1 MFILSQAWS
10 TDTVQT
16 QFLPSWLVNNPGL
29 ETGEIKFTER
39 PFHSF
44 ISLQR
49 IQDSHCGVL
58 AMEIDPACPGAGAR
72 FHNKNSCAL
81 ERSICS
87 LSSKWN
93 ICITSLQLDVMATV
107 FTKKQQKCK
116 REQGGQLLWEHE
128 GSQTQIHLVEIT
140 PRSFPW
146 HISGAASQAE
156 RASPTLSQM
165 RNDPWLPTTLLLVS
179 LVSSPRFVT
188 VSVHP
193 GFGAQQQFKIRIWN
207 QKNIFNVL
215 FEFMLLQITNSEQ
228 TRPNWARKVRQLIL
242 LLWFKWTWK
251 TGKWLMLQLVTSSL
265 WSKPLGFPTVNIPL

>member
-10 TDTVQT
+10 TDTV
-16 QFLPSWLVNNPGL
+16 LPSWLVNKTEL

-49 IQDSHCGVL
+49 IQDSRGRVL
-58 AMEIDPACPGAGAR
+58 AMEIDPACPGAGGR

-116 REQGGQLLWEHE
+116 REQGDQLLWEHE

-156 RASPTLSQM
+156 RASPHLVANAQRSMAPNDAASCFACFLSTLCHCFRS
-165 RNDPWLPTTLLLVS
+165 PWIWSTT
-179 LVSSPRFVT
+179 
-188 VSVHP
+188 
-193 GFGAQQQFKIRIWN
+193 AIQN
-207 QKNIFNVL
+207 
-215 FEFMLLQITNSEQ
+215 
-228 TRPNWARKVRQLIL
+228 
-242 LLWFKWTWK
+242 
-251 TGKWLMLQLVTSSL
+251 
-265 WSKPLGFPTVNIPL
+265 